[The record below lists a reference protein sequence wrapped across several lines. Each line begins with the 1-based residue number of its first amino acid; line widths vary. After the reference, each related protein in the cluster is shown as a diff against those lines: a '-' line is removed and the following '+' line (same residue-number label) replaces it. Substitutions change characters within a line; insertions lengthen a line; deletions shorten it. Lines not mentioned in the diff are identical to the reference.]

1 MFVAL
6 SLTVALASCVAPAA
20 TAPGAGA
27 ALKSEASAGSA
38 PAVAGPAVKDLYSG
52 VRPLVFEATDIAH
65 RPLAVR
71 VGRVLTMNAANEIH
85 SPGMLLVKGGNIE
98 YVGPAIDV
106 PAGYALIERP
116 EAWVVPGFID
126 LHSHIQTGGWGDIND
141 MVMPT
146 NAEYSTRP
154 TIVMD
159 NPGMRR
165 ALAAGVT
172 TLFGIPG
179 SGTSISGFGVLY
191 KTKTRRQYEGNLLA
205 DPGGMK
211 VAQTHNPERRNGD
224 LGQTRAGL
232 SWLLEE
238 LNDRAV
244 DARDTG
250 TFDPALNNL
259 TRIQARELPALIHCA
274 GNDGVASTV
283 RMWKGRYDTRC
294 VVSHGSFDGW
304 YAADYVAAMGVPVN
318 HGPRTFN
325 FTYGV
330 REGRFVSSSKAYV
343 DAGVPDFSLNT
354 DAPVIPAEEL
364 FLQGTVSAHFGADP
378 YQMLQAL
385 TIHPARSFGIDAHV
399 GSLEVGK
406 DADLVLW
413 TGDPLDPRSAVDS
426 VVIDGE
432 VQYQQDHDGQ
442 WF

>member
-1 MFVAL
+1 MFGV
-6 SLTVALASCVAPAA
+6 LTLMALAQASEPQPAIAPDVY
-20 TAPGAGA
+20 G
-27 ALKSEASAGSA
+27 
-38 PAVAGPAVKDLYSG
+38 G
-52 VRPLVFEATDIAH
+52 VRPLVFDSARVAH
-65 RPLAVR
+65 APLAVR
-71 VGRVLTMNAANEIH
+71 CGRVLTMDGSDTIH
-85 SPGMLLVKGGNIE
+85 APGLLLIVDGKLE
-98 YVGPAIDV
+98 YVGRPIDV
-106 PAGYALIERP
+106 PAGYTVIDRP
-116 EAWVVPGFID
+116 DTWVVPGFID

-146 NAEYSTRP
+146 NIEYSTRP
-154 TIVMD
+154 TIVPD

-191 KTKTRRQYEGNLLA
+191 KTKTRVRYEETLLA

-224 LGQTRAGL
+224 LGNTRAGL
-232 SWLLEE
+232 SWMLEE
-238 LNDRAV
+238 VNDRAV
-244 DARDTG
+244 QARDSG

-259 TRIQARELPALIHCA
+259 VRIQSRELPALIHCA

-304 YAADYVAAMGVPVN
+304 YAADYVASMGVPVN
-318 HGPRTFN
+318 HGPRTYN

-330 REGRFVSSSKAYV
+330 REGRFVGTSKAYV
-343 DAGVPDFSLNT
+343 DAGVPNFSLNT

-385 TIHPARSFGIDAHV
+385 TIHPARSFGIDDHV
-399 GSLEVGK
+399 GSIEVGK
-406 DADLVLW
+406 DADVVLW
-413 TGDPLDPRSAVDS
+413 SGDPLDPRSFVDS

-432 VQYQQDHDGQ
+432 VQYQQNHDGQ